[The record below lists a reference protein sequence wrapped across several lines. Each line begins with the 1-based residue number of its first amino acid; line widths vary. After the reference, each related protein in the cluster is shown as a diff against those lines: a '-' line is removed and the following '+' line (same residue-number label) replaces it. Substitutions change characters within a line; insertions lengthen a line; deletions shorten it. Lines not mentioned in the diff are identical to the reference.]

1 MPLRPWL
8 PLCALLALGCASDPS
23 PTDAGTDAPAPL
35 DAGADATPP
44 EDRPAALDIVAVDT
58 PDVHMGSD
66 PVPLG
71 DVVDVVD
78 AGGGE
83 DAPDAVAVADVP
95 ALDAPDVVT
104 ADTPDVAV
112 AVADVVDVVQLADGV
127 SDAPS
132 DAPRD
137 TGPADAGP
145 VLYDLNQAR
154 GALEVHITGAR
165 LLPEASV
172 CPDLARNASCS
183 ITGDT
188 VNLNVEA
195 CYVSL
200 TGQLRLADAGP
211 PVLFVGSGCVGGCG
225 TASPLRVTFA
235 PRAGLRQSV
244 HVQFAAAPFR
254 GAPGFTGVQ
263 GRTADPSLAD
273 LWLLGCE
280 VR

>member
-1 MPLRPWL
+1 MRPWL
-8 PLCALLALGCASDPS
+8 PVCALLALGCASDPP
-23 PTDAGTDAPAPL
+23 PTDAGTDTPAPL
-35 DAGADATPP
+35 DGGTDAAPP
-44 EDRPAALDIVAVDT
+44 EDRPAALDVVAVDT
-58 PDVHMGSD
+58 PDVNQTEIAPM
-66 PVPLG
+66 
-71 DVVDVVD
+71 VDVVD

-127 SDAPS
+127 SDAPT

-154 GALEVHITGAR
+154 GALEVRAVFKRTLPDGTVTVCDGAVDMTGCEVSGGALR
-165 LLPEASV
+165 FSLRSCSLTFTALLPLGS
-172 CPDLARNASCS
+172 S
-183 ITGDT
+183 TGRVVT
-188 VNLNVEA
+188 VTGGAGSSPVD
-195 CYVSL
+195 VS
-200 TGQLRLADAGP
+200 
-211 PVLFVGSGCVGGCG
+211 PVVVSGS
-225 TASPLRVTFA
+225 P
-235 PRAGLRQSV
+235 GLRQS
-244 HVQFAAAPFR
+244 FR
-254 GAPGFTGVQ
+254 VGVTTTRTTNTVGVEGLP
-263 GRTADPSLAD
+263 GRTVDAARGD

>member
-1 MPLRPWL
+1 MRPWL
-8 PLCALLALGCASDPS
+8 PVCALLALGCASNPS
-23 PTDAGTDAPAPL
+23 PTDAGTDTPAPL
-35 DAGADATPP
+35 DGGTDAAPP
-44 EDRPAALDIVAVDT
+44 EDRPAALDVVAVDT
-58 PDVHMGSD
+58 PDVNQTEIAPM
-66 PVPLG
+66 
-71 DVVDVVD
+71 VDVVD

-127 SDAPS
+127 SDAPT

-154 GALEVHITGAR
+154 GALEVRAVFRMILPDRSTLACESAADMTGCEVSGGALR
-165 LLPEASV
+165 FSLRSCGLTFTALLPLGS
-172 CPDLARNASCS
+172 S
-183 ITGDT
+183 TGRVVT
-188 VNLNVEA
+188 VTGGAGSSPVD
-195 CYVSL
+195 VS
-200 TGQLRLADAGP
+200 
-211 PVLFVGSGCVGGCG
+211 PVVVSGS
-225 TASPLRVTFA
+225 P
-235 PRAGLRQSV
+235 GLRQS
-244 HVQFAAAPFR
+244 FR
-254 GAPGFTGVQ
+254 VGVTTTRTTNTVGVEGLP
-263 GRTADPSLAD
+263 GRTVDAARGD

>member
-1 MPLRPWL
+1 MPSRPWL
-8 PLCALLALGCASDPS
+8 PLCALLALGCASNPS
-23 PTDAGTDAPAPL
+23 PTDAGTDTPAPL
-35 DAGADATPP
+35 DGGTDVAPP
-44 EDRPAALDIVAVDT
+44 EDRPAALDVVAADT
-58 PDVHMGSD
+58 PDVNQTEIAPMVD
-66 PVPLG
+66 AP
-71 DVVDVVD
+71 DVVD
-78 AGGGE
+78 AGGE
-83 DAPDAVAVADVP
+83 DAPDAVAVVDAP
-95 ALDAPDVVT
+95 ALDTPDVVT

-112 AVADVVDVVQLADGV
+112 AVADVVDVVQLADV
-127 SDAPS
+127 VDAAA
-132 DAPRD
+132 DVPRD

-154 GALEVHITGAR
+154 GALEVHVTGSR
-165 LLPEASV
+165 LLPETSV
-172 CPDLARNASCS
+172 CPDIARNASCS

-188 VNLNVEA
+188 VNFNVEA

-200 TGQLRLADAGP
+200 TGLLRVADAGAS
-211 PVLFVGSGCVGGCG
+211 VVFVGSGCVGGCG
-225 TASPLRVTFA
+225 TASPLRVTFG